1 MFGTFR
7 HRKLAAGILLIV
19 SGCTAVPTS
28 HEQAYR
34 SSRPPAKSTLA
45 QAAPS
50 SEQLSGLTLA
60 KNRPGSQA
68 RGATSELLA
77 DHLPQPV
84 APDEIRKAASP
95 TVALSPSLT
104 IDPATAITARKPSLD
119 DASKQSHLS
128 NTETINGR
136 TNIEERVMTRDASIT
151 LASGSES
158 ATETDSDAVPPAPM
172 ENEGSEDEVDSQRE
186 LPVGYALSLGNV
198 LYLADAQNPNVAF
211 ARERINEAYA
221 RVDRADVLW
230 LPSIRAGMNY
240 IHHEGNVQDVVGNV
254 FETSKSTFYG
264 GLGAGGGGSGSP
276 MFPGLVAQFHLTDA
290 IFQPKIAGHQ
300 ASSRQFGATA
310 VRNDTLRTTAV
321 AYLELQRAEQSLAI
335 SEEALGNTNR
345 LVKLTGDY
353 ARTGQ
358 GLRSD
363 HERMLA
369 EKAIREADIH
379 VRVEAVRVASARL
392 SQLLHADPSVR
403 ISSGESTVIPL
414 ELVDKNSAAASFV
427 STGLMRRPELAEQKH
442 LVREAVERLNREKYA
457 PLVPSL
463 LLGFSYAG
471 QGGGLGGTIINTNDR
486 WDADAMAFWEVR
498 NLGFGERAARNEM
511 SSVVRQTQQ
520 RELAVIDQVA
530 REIVEAHSQLI
541 ERERRIAVARQGIV
555 AAERSFQLNE
565 ERIENAQ
572 GLPIESLQAVQ
583 ALAAARQS
591 YLNAIIDY
599 NIAQFELCRA
609 IGWFEAGD
617 NGNSA
622 SSSSEPAGY

>member
-1 MFGTFR
+1 MSRTFR
-7 HRKLAAGILLIV
+7 NRKLAAGILLIV

-28 HEQAYR
+28 HEQAR
-34 SSRPPAKSTLA
+34 QNSRPPARSTLA
-45 QAAPS
+45 RAAPS
-50 SEQLSGLTLA
+50 LEQPSEAIPANGRPVSLT
-60 KNRPGSQA
+60 

-84 APDEIRKAASP
+84 APDEIKRTASQ
-95 TVALSPSLT
+95 TIALSPSLA

-119 DASKQSHLS
+119 DTSKLSQASDD
-128 NTETINGR
+128 ETKSGR
-136 TNIEERVMTRDASIT
+136 TNLENRVTTRDASIT

-158 ATETDSDAVPPAPM
+158 AIETGSDSVPPAPP
-172 ENEGSEDEVDSQRE
+172 ENEDGADETVNRSE
-186 LPVGYALSLGNV
+186 LPIGYALSLGNV

-321 AYLELQRAEQSLAI
+321 AYLELQRAEQALAI

-403 ISSGESTVIPL
+403 ISSGEPTVIPF
-414 ELVDKNSAAASFV
+414 ELVDKNSAAAAFV

-442 LVREAVERLNREKYA
+442 LVCEAVERLNREKYA

-471 QGGGLGGTIINTNDR
+471 HGGGLGGTIINTNDR

-530 REIVEAHSQLI
+530 REIVEAHSQLV

-583 ALAAARQS
+583 ALAAARLS
-591 YLNAIIDY
+591 YLNAIVDY
-599 NIAQFELCRA
+599 NVAQFELCRA
-609 IGWFEAGD
+609 IGWFETSN
-617 NGNSA
+617 NGT
-622 SSSSEPAGY
+622 SSEPPSEPTEH